1 MRARRSG
8 FNSPSATDCDA
19 TLLIW
24 SHSGLKVQ
32 WSYTT
37 SIRLSCSTIQLEFAL
52 PVYTQHLGFKFG
64 VFVIKQ
70 IGCAAFFLTITVL
83 HRLKIKYWSVSTQS
97 I

>member
-8 FNSPSATDCDA
+8 FNSPSAMDCDA

-37 SIRLSCSTIQLEFAL
+37 SIRLSCSTIQPEFAL

-64 VFVIKQ
+64 VFVLKQ
-70 IGCAAFFLTITVL
+70 IGCTACFFSNNQRV
-83 HRLKIKYWSVSTQS
+83 TQAEN
-97 I
+97 